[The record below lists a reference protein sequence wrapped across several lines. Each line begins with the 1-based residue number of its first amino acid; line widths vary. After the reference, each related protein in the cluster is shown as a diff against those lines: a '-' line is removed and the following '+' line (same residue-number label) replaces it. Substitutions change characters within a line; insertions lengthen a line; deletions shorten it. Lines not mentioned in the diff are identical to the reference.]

1 MRVAAAIVAVT
12 VAVGIASVAAQQP
25 GFSRT
30 VIQQHD
36 LSTPGREIV
45 QAIAAFD
52 PKATVGWHTHPGEE
66 SGYILEGSFLFEMDG
81 KPPVTLTAGQ
91 TFFVPPGTPHNATNS
106 GAGKTRVLATYT
118 VEKGKPLATPVTRK

>member
-1 MRVAAAIVAVT
+1 MRVVAAIVAVT
-12 VAVGIASVAAQQP
+12 VAVGIAGVAAQQP

-81 KPPVTLTAGQ
+81 KAPVTLTAGQ

-106 GAGKTRVLATYT
+106 GTGKTRVLATYT

>member
-1 MRVAAAIVAVT
+1 MKVAAALVAVT
-12 VAVGIASVAAQQP
+12 AALGIASVAAQQA

-45 QAIAAFD
+45 QAIAAFE

-66 SGYILEGSFLFEMDG
+66 SGYLLEGSFFFEMEG
-81 KPPVTLTAGQ
+81 KPPVTLSAGQ
-91 TFFVPPGTPHNATNS
+91 TFFVPPNTPHNATNN
-106 GAGKTRVLATYT
+106 GAGKARVLATYT